1 MIRQILKKLVRTN
14 KFFGALYDIYLNIK
28 LKKIIKTKNK
38 KFSESGIETFQ
49 DLCKLL
55 NERNIKFWLCYGTL
69 LGYVRE
75 NGILKHDFDFDIGL
89 WNDDY
94 SKELESALEAHG
106 FKLMHQF
113 KSITDYPAF
122 EQTYE
127 KNGVSID
134 FFYHYANEDKIWT
147 NVFYREKFEDNLEK
161 GLFRIRKL
169 DYPKAELQKVTF
181 LNTSVF
187 IPSNAEEYLAEI
199 YGDNWRIPDPNYD
212 WHNGPKNNCTVS
224 DAYGIME
231 NTIQI
236 TRGGVLR
243 NNFSI
248 MRPSF
253 MEAA

>member
-1 MIRQILKKLVRTN
+1 
-14 KFFGALYDIYLNIK
+14 
-28 LKKIIKTKNK
+28 
-38 KFSESGIETFQ
+38 
-49 DLCKLL
+49 
-55 NERNIKFWLCYGTL
+55 
-69 LGYVRE
+69 
-75 NGILKHDFDFDIGL
+75 
-89 WNDDY
+89 
-94 SKELESALEAHG
+94 LEAHG

-147 NVFYREKFEDNLEK
+147 NVFYREKFDDNLEK

-169 DYPKAELQKVTF
+169 DYPKAELQEVTF

-199 YGDNWRIPDPNYD
+199 YGGNWRIPDPNYD
-212 WHNGPKNNCTVS
+212 WHNGPKNNCTVPN
-224 DAYGIME
+224 AYGIIE

-236 TRGGVLR
+236 TGWGIR
-243 NNFSI
+243 NLI